1 MHTQPNMTIIINLR
15 RRIWGQLL
23 LASIF
28 FGLGYTAS
36 ASETKL
42 STENMSI
49 EALVAELDKEF
60 ARGSIAS
67 IQLAELAL
75 SKLEMVQS
83 QMQNQLHDR
92 EIACHEEFFTNSC
105 LQDVRLKKRQLQETL
120 RQISIEAKSL
130 LRRARVA
137 KFQSLDEKS

>member
-1 MHTQPNMTIIINLR
+1 MTIIINKH
-15 RRIWGQLL
+15 RRILANFLL
-23 LASIF
+23 TSIIF
-28 FGLGYTAS
+28 VFGNTAS
-36 ASETKL
+36 ASEPKL
-42 STENMSI
+42 NTEKMSI

-75 SKLEMVQS
+75 SKLDMVQS
-83 QMQNQLHDR
+83 QMQNQLQLS
-92 EIACHEEFFTNSC
+92 EAACHEKFLTNSC

-137 KFQSLDEKS
+137 KFQNSDEKP